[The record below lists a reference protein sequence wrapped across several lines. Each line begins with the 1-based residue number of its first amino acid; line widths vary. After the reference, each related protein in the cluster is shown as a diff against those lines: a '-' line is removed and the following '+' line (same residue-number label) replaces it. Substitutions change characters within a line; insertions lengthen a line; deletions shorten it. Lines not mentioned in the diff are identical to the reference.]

1 MKKISISTGTP
12 QSIFG
17 DRETLRL
24 LAESGFDGAD
34 FLLNRHPALSLPEE
48 EMIRYFSELRAY
60 AGSLG
65 LRIFQTHG
73 LLAGYGRDEAQNA
86 LTLET
91 AKRQLTAS
99 GILGAEH
106 CVLHSARAYQWGY
119 DAPVK
124 AVQDANFRLYSAL
137 IPTAEKNG
145 VSLCLES
152 LGRTR
157 VNEVIG
163 PEFHADPLLL
173 IADHD
178 ALPTGKKGIC
188 LDTDHCLCVMDY
200 DYPDAAETVRLFGSR
215 LKALHLCDSDG
226 RANYHSRP
234 GTGKIG
240 WEELFRALTEVGYD
254 GVYNFELT
262 LPKDDSLEGTI
273 RELGPYLREFVDR
286 Y

>member
-1 MKKISISTGTP
+1 MKPISISTGIP
-12 QSIFG
+12 QEKFG

-34 FLLNRHPALSLPEE
+34 FLLCRHHALALPEE
-48 EMIRYFSELRAY
+48 EMNRYFSELRAY
-60 AGSLG
+60 ADSLG

-73 LLAGYGRDEAQNA
+73 LLVGYGPDEQQNA

-119 DAPVK
+119 DAPVEK
-124 AVQDANFRLYSAL
+124 VQDANRRMYEAL
-137 IPTAEKNG
+137 IPTAEKAG

-152 LGRTR
+152 LGRTK

-163 PEFHADPLLL
+163 PEFHADPHLL

-178 ALPTGKKGIC
+178 VLPTEKKGIC
-188 LDTDHCLCVMDY
+188 LDTDHCFCVMDY
-200 DYPDAAETVRLFGSR
+200 GYPDSAETVRLFGSR
-215 LKALHLCDSDG
+215 LKTLHLSDSDG
-226 RANYHSRP
+226 RAKYHQPP
-234 GTGKIG
+234 GIGKIG
-240 WEELFRALTEVGYD
+240 WEELFRALDDIGYS
-254 GVYNFELT
+254 GVYNFELY
-262 LPKDDSLEGTI
+262 LPKDDSLESEI
-273 RELGPYLREFVDR
+273 RRLGKYLREFVSR